1 MKNDFIYRKKGVLS
15 EEDCSSL
22 IDLFESHP
30 EWQCKGTTGG
40 DRVYDVTLKKDT
52 EMILNFNQPP
62 NSRWIL
68 DYLKGCVDEYVEKY
82 PALNDHVRT
91 WGCWEIYKIQRYL
104 PGEGYFSQHV
114 ENSGPCA
121 DEEPILRRILAWM
134 IYLNDVTDGGQTA
147 FPTQNKKFQ
156 PRRGDVLIWPAY
168 FTHPHRGITSK
179 TQKKYIVTGW
189 YNFAS
194 P

>member
-1 MKNDFIYRKKGVLS
+1 MRNDFIYRKKGVLS
-15 EEDCSSL
+15 QSDCSNL
-22 IDLFESHP
+22 IALFESHP
-30 EWQCKGTTGG
+30 EWQFKGTTGG
-40 DRVYDVTLKKDT
+40 ERVYDATLKKDT
-52 EMILNFNQPP
+52 EMIFNFNQPP
-62 NSRWIL
+62 DLRWIL
-68 DYLKGCVDEYVEKY
+68 DYLKGCIDEYVEKY
-82 PALNDHVRT
+82 PALNDHVNT

-134 IYLNDVTDGGQTA
+134 IYLNDVTDGGETV

-156 PRRGDVLIWPAY
+156 PRRGDILIWPAY
-168 FTHPHRGITSK
+168 FTHPHHGITSK

-189 YNFAS
+189 YNFS
-194 P
+194 PP